1 MALNFDLERRGVFTA
16 ESALIEI
23 CMAFVDT
30 ATSAYMYCE
39 DGNEPIQRTFCL
51 CSLVRGLVQKT
62 PKQYLAR
69 HRRLAG

>member
-30 ATSAYMYCE
+30 DCY
-39 DGNEPIQRTFCL
+39 QRL
-51 CSLVRGLVQKT
+51 YVL
-62 PKQYLAR
+62 
-69 HRRLAG
+69 